1 MLVCRLVRKWLL
13 QFTDT
18 QIDVSNLTHCLL
30 MSVGTHEDAV
40 LPLLLATPA
49 PLSSQLNYS
58 TVFVKL
64 ISRVHTMTL

>member
-1 MLVCRLVRKWLL
+1 MLVCHLVRKWLL
-13 QFTDT
+13 QFTES
-18 QIDVSNLTHCLL
+18 QIDVSNLRHCLL
-30 MSVGTHEDAV
+30 MPIGTHEDEV

-64 ISRVHTMTL
+64 PSRVHIMTL